1 MLSNLK
7 MQADICSVVL
17 LCHLMSSAGSS
28 FLSVSHHGP
37 HLSIGEL
44 VENFRGVFIILF
56 YFIFN

>member
-7 MQADICSVVL
+7 MQFDICYAVL
-17 LCHLMSSAGSS
+17 LCLLMSSARSS

-44 VENFRGVFIILF
+44 IENIRRFFIILF
-56 YFIFN
+56 YFLTN